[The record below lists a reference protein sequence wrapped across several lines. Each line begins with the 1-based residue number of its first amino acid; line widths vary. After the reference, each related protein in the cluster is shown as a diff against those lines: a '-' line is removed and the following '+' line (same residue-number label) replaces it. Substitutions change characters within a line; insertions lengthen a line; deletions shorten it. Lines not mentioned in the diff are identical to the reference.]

1 MADDLRGKG
10 KHVQGKIQE
19 GLGDLLGDRKLKRKG
34 KLAQTEGRAEQ
45 DEERALEEAR
55 EARARKH
62 GARLGR
68 ELED

>member
-19 GLGDLLGDRKLKRKG
+19 GLGELLGDRKLKRKG
-34 KLAQTEGRAEQ
+34 KLAQMEGRAEQ
-45 DEERALEEAR
+45 DEDRALDEAR
-55 EARARKH
+55 DARVRKQS
-62 GARLGR
+62 ARLGR